1 MGPSDDKALVLFGTM
16 SVDRT
21 VEHRGCPI
29 AVTVRGSGPAVLFIQ
44 GVGVQGDGWLPQT
57 DELSSGFTCI
67 SFDNRGMGRSV
78 PAAAPITVA
87 QMAEDAVALLDA
99 LEFASAHVVGHSL
112 GGTVAVQL
120 ALLAPT
126 RIKSLSLLCTFARG
140 KDVAP
145 LSARMMWWGLRSKVG
160 TRAMR
165 RRGFLGIVLPPGPAD
180 FEAAAE
186 KLSTLFG
193 HDLADQPPVVS
204 DQLRA
209 LRAAD
214 TTPRLHELTGLP
226 TLVVSATHD
235 PIAPPAAGHVL
246 RDGIPGARYVEV
258 VDASHGLPITHA
270 AFLNGLL
277 RDHLQEA
284 DPKVGAGGQG
294 A

>member
-1 MGPSDDKALVLFGTM
+1 M
-16 SVDRT
+16 SAERT

-29 AVTVRGSGPAVLFIQ
+29 AVTVRGSGPAILFVQ
-44 GVGVQGDGWLPQT
+44 GVGVQGDGWLPQI
-57 DELSSGFTCI
+57 DELSSDFTCV
-67 SFDNRGMGRSV
+67 SFDNRGVGRSV
-78 PAAAPITVA
+78 PAATPITVE
-87 QMAEDAVALLDA
+87 QMAEDAVAVLDA
-99 LEFASAHVVGHSL
+99 LGIATAHVVGHSL

-120 ALLAPT
+120 VLLAAT
-126 RIKSLSLLCTFARG
+126 RVKSLSLLCTFARG

-145 LSARMMWWGLRSKVG
+145 LSARMIWCGLRSKVG
-160 TRAMR
+160 THSMR

-180 FEAAAE
+180 FDAAAE

-193 HDLADQPPVVS
+193 HDIADQPPIAS

-214 TTPRLHELTGLP
+214 TTARLHELTGLP

-277 RDHLQEA
+277 RDHLREVDA
-284 DPKVGAGGQG
+284 KT
-294 A
+294 

>member
-1 MGPSDDKALVLFGTM
+1 MKELGDKALVLFGTM
-16 SVDRT
+16 SAERS

-29 AVTVRGSGPAVLFIQ
+29 AVTVRGSGPAILFIQ
-44 GVGVQGDGWLPQT
+44 GVGVQGDGWLPQIE
-57 DELSSGFTCI
+57 ELSPDFTCV
-67 SFDNRGMGRSV
+67 SFDNRGIGRSV
-78 PAAAPITVA
+78 PAAAPITVG
-87 QMAEDAVALLDA
+87 QMAEDAVAVLDA
-99 LEFASAHVVGHSL
+99 LGIATAHVVGHSL

-126 RIKSLSLLCTFARG
+126 RVKSLGLLCTFAHG

-145 LSARMMWWGLRSKVG
+145 LSARMIWWGLRSKVG

-180 FEAAAE
+180 FGAAADR
-186 KLSTLFG
+186 LSTLFG
-193 HDLADQPPVVS
+193 HDIADQPPIAS

-214 TTPRLHELTGLP
+214 ASPRLHELTGLP

-277 RDHLQEA
+277 RDHLQEVDA
-284 DPKVGAGGQG
+284 KT
-294 A
+294 